1 MASYPLRLIPTPQLQ
16 IISSAN
22 LDTNH
27 YIGRA
32 IEANV
37 RLKDNDG
44 KLNLGAIEV
53 NRIPGFSTNKLPKS
67 KKQDLNIK
75 FKKEFIDKY
84 TANWIEGE
92 NGLPPPSHTFNIDYS
107 RQHYFIKISQING
120 FTDNYKIPSNKKNI
134 PDFSAPFE
142 VFVCHKPTVSN
153 YWHFEFKVM
162 ANGEEIKSI
171 DSKAWRKLI
180 CSSISDRIQEVAL
193 FRVND

>member
-1 MASYPLRLIPTPQLQ
+1 MASYPQRLIPTPQLQ

-22 LDTNH
+22 LDTSH
-27 YIGRA
+27 YLGRS
-32 IEANV
+32 IEPNI
-37 RLKDNDG
+37 RLKDDDG

-75 FKKEFIDKY
+75 FKKEFVEIY
-84 TANWIEGE
+84 TARWIEGDE
-92 NGLPPPSHTFNIDYS
+92 GLLPPLHTFNIDYS
-107 RQHYFIKISQING
+107 QQHYFIQISQIDG
-120 FTDNYKIPSNKKNI
+120 FTDTYKIPSNKKNI

-142 VFVCHKPTVSN
+142 VLVAHKPTVSN

-162 ANGEEIKSI
+162 ANGEEIESI

-180 CSSISDRIQEVAL
+180 CSSISDRIQEVAV
-193 FRVND
+193 FTVTE